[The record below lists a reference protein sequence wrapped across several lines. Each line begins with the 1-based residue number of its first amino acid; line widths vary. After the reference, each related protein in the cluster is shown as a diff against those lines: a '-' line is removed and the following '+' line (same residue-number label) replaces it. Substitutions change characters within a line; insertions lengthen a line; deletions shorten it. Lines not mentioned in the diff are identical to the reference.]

1 MSTLPL
7 TEANLKKA
15 MADSRYTNSRHP
27 DYQSLRNSVAQG
39 FATLYPDQTLRGD
52 HTDRLERHQ
61 GADGHI
67 YASDG
72 TKVADGTI
80 RVRSYTRTVNG
91 HVVEVAA
98 HERTGGSGA
107 KAPFDADKA
116 TATLRARAN
125 AESQGDCARY
135 VKAALNA
142 GGLQVG
148 VGVRDAKDM
157 GPALEKAGF
166 EPVAEK
172 GYEPR
177 KGDVVVIQP
186 YPGGRIE
193 GHTAMYDGKTWIS
206 DYKQRD
212 MWGGQGYRTH
222 KPTHQVYRRSP

>member
-1 MSTLPL
+1 MYPFPL

-15 MADSRYTNSRHP
+15 MTDPRYTNSRHP
-27 DYQSLRNSVAQG
+27 DSQSWRDMVSQG

-52 HTDRLERHQ
+52 HTDQMERRQ
-61 GADGHI
+61 GADGNI

-72 TKVADGTI
+72 TKVASGSI
-80 RVRSYTRTVNG
+80 RIRSYTRTVNG

-107 KAPFDADKA
+107 KAPFDADKSA
-116 TATLRARAN
+116 ETLRARAE
-125 AESQGDCARY
+125 AKSKGRCANY
-135 VKAALNA
+135 VKAALSS

-166 EPVAEK
+166 EPVAEEAYK
-172 GYEPR
+172 PR

-186 YPGGRIE
+186 YPGGSIE

-212 MWGGQGYRTH
+212 MWGGDGYRTH
-222 KPTHQVYRRSP
+222 KPAHQVYRRSP